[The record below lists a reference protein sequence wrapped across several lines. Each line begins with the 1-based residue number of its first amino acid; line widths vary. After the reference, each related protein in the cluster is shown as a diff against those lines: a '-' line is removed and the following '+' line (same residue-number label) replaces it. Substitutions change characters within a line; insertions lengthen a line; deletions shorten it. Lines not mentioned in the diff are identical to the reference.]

1 MVARRLALFVVI
13 VAALGACVSS
23 TKIEIDEDFSE
34 LASVDQKSDYFSYRL
49 QLLGTLHDGDIR
61 QTSYTK
67 TPRFRGFDFTGAV
80 GDTVDAWI
88 RSTSGDAVAWV
99 LDGKFHVIAKNDDAD
114 ATTRDAH
121 LVATLPVNTTGRYYI
136 VFRDYDLKSHP
147 FTTTFHHATTAVDPQ
162 WDAAAELQVDTM
174 VTAYSPLSPFA
185 IAKAAMPSAAQARYD
200 ASIQVLEVP
209 ATFRISVQ
217 GRDVYVVVATDGS
230 GEGNTV
236 VVDGI
241 DANNRWFLHGIAHT
255 LWDGGGGLSWS
266 LADDDT
272 TICTCA
278 QQNAAK
284 HAGCRWL
291 DDTVTY
297 STSITCP

>member
-1 MVARRLALFVVI
+1 MVARQFAFLVV
-13 VAALGACVSS
+13 VSS
-23 TKIEIDEDFSE
+23 ILVGCVGSTKVEVDEDFSD

-49 QLLGTLHDGDIR
+49 KLLGTLHDGDAR
-61 QTSYTK
+61 QSSYTK

-80 GDTVDAWI
+80 GDTVDVWI
-88 RSTSGDAVAWV
+88 RSTSGDALAWV

-121 LVATLPVNTTGRYYI
+121 LVATLPASTTGRYYI
-136 VFRDYDLKSHP
+136 VFRDYDLKSRS

-162 WDAAAELQVDTM
+162 WDAAAESQVDSM
-174 VTAYSPLSPFA
+174 VTAYAPLSPFA
-185 IAKAAMPSAAQARYD
+185 IAKSAMPSAAQARYD
-200 ASIQVLEVP
+200 ASSKVLEVP
-209 ATFRISVQ
+209 TTYRITVQ
-217 GRDVYVVVATDGS
+217 GRDLYVVVATDGS

-236 VVDGI
+236 VVDGV

-255 LWDGGGGLSWS
+255 LWDGGGGLLWS

-278 QQNAAK
+278 QPNAAK
-284 HAGCRWL
+284 QAGCRWL
-291 DDTVTY
+291 DDSVTY